1 MKTLRILSTLL
12 LATATLR
19 AADPQESDYYK
30 ITTFDTPPGT
40 AFEVSSIELLPAG
53 KLALGTRRGEI
64 WTASNADSEP
74 ANVKYQ
80 LFASG
85 QHEVMGL
92 AWKDKSLHI
101 TNRYEV
107 ARLTDTNGDGRA
119 DKFETVCDKWGVSGD
134 YHEYSFGSQIG
145 RASCRERV

>member
-1 MKTLRILSTLL
+1 MKTLRILSSLI
-12 LATATLR
+12 LATAVLR
-19 AADPQESDYYK
+19 AAEPQESDYYK

-40 AFEVSSIELLPAG
+40 ALEVGSIELLPDG

-64 WTASNADSEP
+64 WTVSNADSDP

-85 QHEVMGL
+85 QHEVLGL
-92 AWKDKSLHI
+92 AYRDRALTI

-107 ARLTDTNGDGRA
+107 ARLTDTDGDGRA

-134 YHEYSFGSQIG
+134 YHEYSFSS
-145 RASCRERV
+145 RFD